1 MSKGDKLV
9 YGMEIKHR
17 VVGSTASVPL
27 EQNDPVSSLAEDSL
41 AGAIAM
47 VNDARGSAE
56 PMWVRKSKLIW
67 VGSGAIP

>member
-9 YGMEIKHR
+9 YGMEIKRR
-17 VVGSTASVPL
+17 VVGSTASVAL

-47 VNDARGSAE
+47 VNDAWGSAE
-56 PMWVRKSKLIW
+56 PMWVRKSKLIR
-67 VGSGAIP
+67 VESGAIP